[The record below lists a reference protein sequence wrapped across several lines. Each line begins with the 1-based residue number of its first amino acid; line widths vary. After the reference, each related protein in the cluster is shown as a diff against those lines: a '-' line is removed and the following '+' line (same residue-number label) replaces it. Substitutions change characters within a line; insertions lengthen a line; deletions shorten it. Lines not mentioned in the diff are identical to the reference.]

1 MNVTLYKYANLD
13 SWIEDISI
21 GLPHL
26 GYRFFKQRNGVFAY
40 QEKIPTKLKGVEQ
53 ADGFL
58 IVREPLGLGEW
69 ALGIKDHRK
78 YFDSVTG
85 DAIKQSEQVLFG
97 GDPQKYPRPLER
109 IKACARLGAK
119 LGEVLNGLEGESLA
133 PDSFERKVHEKN
145 HLVTRSG
152 ETPINPSI
160 GRLLKFNGFLK
171 CPTNLELII
180 LADEPGNSVVR
191 QYAGNMERGFRNYG
205 FQGKVISQIF
215 DVGLRMP
222 QKNLSKHSVGLIALS
237 GNRGSALNPKE
248 LAVMEHMD
256 KCGVPYRMFSMNN
269 SELFW
274 SSLDQ
279 VGALVMLAGG
289 IPYRMNF
296 NWPEGRPIYSVG
308 VDVGHPLHVGDS
320 KLAVSLM
327 APDGE
332 HLNTFVCAQKRDE
345 TADQKSLF
353 HMLRETSSLAKEHA
367 GTQQV
372 EFLVL
377 RDGRRNPG
385 ESLRGYLNNLS
396 SQMTLVDVS
405 KRVNAYA
412 YSPASFVPGSC
423 GDVLHFNQVGAT
435 LAITAPSATS
445 AQIPMLRKIR
455 IDKGWDGL
463 QLGREK
469 VAEVIC
475 SMAFSPALGF
485 KPHGN
490 PGPVYWADGA
500 ASISSAN
507 CHFRGIPNIFHPQT
521 ITN

>member
-1 MNVTLYKYANLD
+1 MITTLHNYQFNNSWLGDLSVALNLL
-13 SWIEDISI
+13 S
-21 GLPHL
+21 LKVL
-26 GYRFFKQRNGVFAY
+26 RQRNGIFAY
-40 QEKIPTKLKGVEQ
+40 KEKIPTKLKGVEQ

-78 YFDSVTG
+78 YFDSEKG
-85 DAIKQSEQVLFG
+85 DSIKQSEQVLF
-97 GDPQKYPRPLER
+97 DRNPQKYPRPFER
-109 IKACARLGAK
+109 VKACAILGVK
-119 LGEVLNGLEGESLA
+119 LGEVLDGFTGESLA

-180 LADEPGNSVVR
+180 LAGDPDNSVVR
-191 QYAGNMERGFRNYG
+191 QYAVNMERGFRNYG
-205 FQGKVISQIF
+205 FQGKVISQSF
-215 DVGLRMP
+215 DFGLRMP
-222 QKNLSKHSVGLIALS
+222 EGNLSKHSVGLIALS
-237 GNRGSALNPKE
+237 GNRGSALHPKE
-248 LAVMEHMD
+248 LAVMEHLD
-256 KCGVPYRMFSMNN
+256 RCGVPYRMFSINN

-289 IPYRMNF
+289 IPYRMNL

-332 HLNTFVCAQKRDE
+332 HLNTFMCAQKRDE
-345 TADQKSLF
+345 TADQNNLF
-353 HMLRETSSLAKEHA
+353 HMLRETSELAKEHA
-367 GTQQV
+367 GAKQI

-385 ESLRGYLNNLS
+385 ESLSGYLNNLS

-412 YSPASFVPGSC
+412 YSPGSFAPGAC
-423 GDVLHFNQVGAT
+423 GDVLHFNQGGAT

-500 ASISSAN
+500 ASISLEN
-507 CHFRGIPNIFHPQT
+507 CHFRGIKQ
-521 ITN
+521 ITTK